1 MFLLF
6 STSFPPPLED
16 SFVHVYTDH
25 NAFSRRN
32 LGLSLLVLLMISCQL
47 VSAVD
52 PQPPI
57 FRSNKA
63 LDADESK
70 VISGLL
76 FGPRACIRGHCSP
89 IGERYHGGRC
99 CPNGQ
104 SRVFFIIGGE

>member
-1 MFLLF
+1 MCFL
-6 STSFPPPLED
+6 
-16 SFVHVYTDH
+16 
-25 NAFSRRN
+25 ARN
-32 LGLSLLVLLMISCQL
+32 LGLSLLALLTISCQL

-57 FRSNKA
+57 FQSNKA

-76 FGPRACIRGHCSP
+76 FGPRACVRGHCSP
-89 IGERYHGGRC
+89 IDERCHGGQC

-104 SRVFFIIGGE
+104 SRVFFTIGGE